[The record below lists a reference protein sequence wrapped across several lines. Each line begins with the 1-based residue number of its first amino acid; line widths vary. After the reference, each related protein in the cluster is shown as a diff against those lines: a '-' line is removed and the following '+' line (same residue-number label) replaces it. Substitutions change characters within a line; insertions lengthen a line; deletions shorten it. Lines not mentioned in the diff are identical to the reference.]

1 MEPIL
6 KIENLTVRYRGATPP
21 ALEEC
26 SLSLQPGE
34 HVALLG
40 FNGSGK
46 TTLLSA
52 IAGLLPFTGTI
63 HMMGEEV
70 CAAEIKKI
78 REKIGFLFGTPD
90 DQLLFPQV
98 LEDVAF
104 TLRRRHVSRAEAE
117 ARAQDMLDKLG
128 VGAFATYEPHALS
141 QGQRQRVALAGI
153 LVDEPPL
160 LLLDEPSAAL
170 DPRGRRKLAEFLS
183 ELSSAHLIATH
194 NLDFASR
201 CCNRFVLLDQGK
213 ILSDGTDSSVA
224 QKFLGEGGIGD

>member
-6 KIENLTVRYRGATPP
+6 KIGNLTVRYRGTTPP
-21 ALEEC
+21 ALERC
-26 SLSLQPGE
+26 NLSLQPGE

-52 IAGLLPFTGTI
+52 IAGLLPFSGTI
-63 HMMGEEV
+63 YVGEDKV
-70 CAAEIKKI
+70 SASNIKKI

-104 TLRRRHVSRAEAE
+104 TLRRHHVSKAEAE
-117 ARAQDMLDKLG
+117 ARAQDMLNELG
-128 VGAFATYEPHALS
+128 VGSYAQCEPHALS

-170 DPRGRRKLAEFLS
+170 DPRGRRKLAGFLS
-183 ELSSAHLIATH
+183 GLSSTYLIATH
-194 NLDFASR
+194 NLDFAR
-201 CCNRFVLLDQGK
+201 CCCNRFVLLDQGK
-213 ILSDGTDSSVA
+213 ILSDGTDSLKA
-224 QKFLGEGGIGD
+224 QRFLDGEE